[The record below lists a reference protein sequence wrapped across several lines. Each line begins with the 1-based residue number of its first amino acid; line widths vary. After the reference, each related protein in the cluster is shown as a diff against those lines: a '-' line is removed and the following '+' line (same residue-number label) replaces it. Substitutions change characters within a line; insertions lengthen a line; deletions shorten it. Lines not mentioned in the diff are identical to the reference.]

1 MAWKIVTWLQLTA
14 FIAYNLNNS
23 NMYTDFF
30 IKDAFPQW
38 IGDTE
43 SVCKIFLLIDKLCII
58 KIEIIFATFNKK
70 LIFYSNYYSQ

>member
-1 MAWKIVTWLQLTA
+1 MPWKIVTWLQLTA
-14 FIAYNLNNS
+14 FIAYNFNYS

-43 SVCKIFLLIDKLCII
+43 NVCKIFLLNDKLFII
-58 KIEIIFATFNKK
+58 KIVIIF
-70 LIFYSNYYSQ
+70 